1 MLTLPPSVRIFLCT
15 EATDMRRSFDALAML
30 AEQAVGESPFSG
42 HLFVFHNRV
51 GDKVKVLYWDRDGL
65 ALWYKRLE
73 RGTFQFPRTSARRI
87 EVEADELTLLLG
99 GLDLKDAKRRSRFTP
114 PGAPVVSGAS
124 PHA

>member
-30 AEQAVGESPFSG
+30 TEQVVGESPFSG

-51 GDKVKVLYWDRDGL
+51 GDKVKILYWDRDGL

-73 RGTFQFPRTSARRI
+73 KGTFEFSKGPARRI
-87 EVEADELTLLLG
+87 EVESDELAMLLG
-99 GLDLKDAKRRSRFTP
+99 GFDLKGAKRRPRFTP
-114 PGAPVVSGAS
+114 PGAPVVPAAS
-124 PHA
+124 LGR